1 MQAVPVTQVN
11 GADPEPLTPCV
22 CAVTLLRG
30 VPNGAFVGRRGV
42 TQTGLEHGVD
52 ELCRHHPAVSDECGE
67 GIAGGGAKS
76 DPVPAIQVTAQPDHA
91 TGRRVLLLA
100 RA

>member
-1 MQAVPVTQVN
+1 VQAVPVTQVN

-30 VPNGAFVGRRGV
+30 VPKGAFVGRRGV
-42 TQTGLEHGVD
+42 SQTGLEHGVD
-52 ELCRHHPAVSDECGE
+52 ELCRHQPVVSDECGE
-67 GIAGGGAKS
+67 GIDAGGANS
-76 DPVPAIQVTAQPDHA
+76 DPIPATQVTAQPHHA